1 MACTSVDLLSLYDD
15 KNRSLL
21 MYAAECS
28 CLPAIKFFI
37 KSGFDVTYQIKSQ
50 HPVDF
55 VKKNNEK
62 YSEVVLE
69 LLKAN
74 SPFPKDFNVDG
85 VSQELKDF
93 TNLMAVMHQAI
104 KDKNIQKIKEIVE
117 KHKQLNNF
125 YLHVFGLS
133 SKNISAYRAAEA
145 LNFRDVLRVFYEKNV
160 FPAPFEDFY
169 DLNFLKK
176 PFIQLI
182 YRTNHFLWV
191 GGEAGQRN
199 GITTASPGTKSNLN
213 DDTHIDINKLMH
225 ECSEPLINRSNE
237 RDTNNQDVP
246 MVPLNNC
253 NDDGDE
259 NNDGN
264 DGERNNNGN
273 NGNNERPDRIPPQRS
288 KFIFKILIKKLNLKF

>member
-21 MYAAECS
+21 MYAAERS

-37 KSGFDVTYQIKSQ
+37 KSGFDVTYQIERQ

-55 VKKNNEK
+55 VNKKNNEK

-199 GITTASPGTKSNLN
+199 RITTASPGSESNPN
-213 DDTHIDINKLMH
+213 DDEII
-225 ECSEPLINRSNE
+225 EIYEQESSEPLINKNNE
-237 RDTNNQDVP
+237 SDTNSQDISIP
-246 MVPLNNC
+246 MVPSNNS

-264 DGERNNNGN
+264 DDGDENGEKNIGSA
-273 NGNNERPDRIPPQRS
+273 NESATNPQNS
-288 KFIFKILIKKLNLKF
+288 KFNLKILFQKIYN

>member
-15 KNRSLL
+15 KNHSLL

-55 VKKNNEK
+55 VNKKNNEK

-93 TNLMAVMHQAI
+93 TNLMAVMHKAI
-104 KDKNIQKIKEIVE
+104 KDKNIKKIKEIVE

-125 YLHVFGLS
+125 YLHIFGLP

-199 GITTASPGTKSNLN
+199 GITTASPGTQTNPN
-213 DDTHIDINKLMH
+213 DYTQHDTHIDIPYFSM
-225 ECSEPLINRSNE
+225 EPL
-237 RDTNNQDVP
+237 
-246 MVPLNNC
+246 LNN
-253 NDDGDE
+253 G
-259 NNDGN
+259 NNDGDGN
-264 DGERNNNGN
+264 GERNNGSDS
-273 NGNNERPDRIPPQRS
+273 ESARIDQKS
-288 KFIFKILIKKLNLKF
+288 KFFLKILFQKIK